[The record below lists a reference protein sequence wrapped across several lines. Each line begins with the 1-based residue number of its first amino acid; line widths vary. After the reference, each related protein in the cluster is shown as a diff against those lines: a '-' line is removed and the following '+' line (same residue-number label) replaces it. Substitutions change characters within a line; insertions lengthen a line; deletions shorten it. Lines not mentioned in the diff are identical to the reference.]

1 MAQPL
6 LRVPGFAIYL
16 IARFLVGLTLRA
28 LVLSVSFHVYELT
41 NDPIALGYVG
51 LAMFLPVVGF
61 GLVAGDLLDRLNRA
75 TVLIASSVLGGAC
88 AIGLLFV
95 ALDGTTAIWPFYV
108 LISLF
113 GISFTF
119 ARPAMPSLVPQLVGS
134 AQLTRGIAMASST
147 SQMATVLGPPIAGAL
162 LIAGPELAY
171 AVTAMFSFV
180 AAVFW
185 FVLKPYASDVPAQTG
200 QSMRSRIAE
209 GLRIV
214 FRTPLIL
221 GCMSLDLFAMLLGS
235 VVALLPIF
243 ARDILMVGPFGL
255 GLLRAAPAV
264 GATLMAIVLS
274 RFAAPRPAGPI
285 MLGSV
290 ACFGV
295 AMVVFGLSRSL
306 ALSLV
311 ALAISG
317 GFDPTSIP
325 GGQEFDIVL
334 EFIAKV
340 SGQPVEGPFGTWTA
354 NGVVGPSFSQSLYT
368 YVNIWAWWHSPDA
381 TNVHPSL
388 RSPGAAIQ
396 AWTVLSETE
405 PPPLFGA
412 DYWLGSVW
420 LYRNATVPEPQSALM
435 MLIILVMVSQRVAI
449 RRINE
454 R

>member
-171 AVTAMFSFV
+171 VVTAIFSFV

-274 RFAAPRPAGPI
+274 RFAAPRPAGAI

-306 ALSLV
+306 VLSLA

-317 GFDPTSIP
+317 SFDMLSN
-325 GGQEFDIVL
+325 VL
-334 EFIAKV
+334 RNTAVQLLAPNVIRGRVNAVNQLFI
-340 SGQPVEGPFGTWTA
+340 SGSNELGDFRAGISAGLLGTVPA
-354 NGVVGPSFSQSLYT
+354 VMVGAVGTMAVAGL
-368 YVNIWAWWHSPDA
+368 WAWIF
-381 TNVHPSL
+381 PSL
-388 RSPGAAIQ
+388 RKLDR
-396 AWTVLSETE
+396 LSDLRDRTGDQE
-405 PPPLFGA
+405 
-412 DYWLGSVW
+412 V
-420 LYRNATVPEPQSALM
+420 
-435 MLIILVMVSQRVAI
+435 
-449 RRINE
+449 
-454 R
+454 